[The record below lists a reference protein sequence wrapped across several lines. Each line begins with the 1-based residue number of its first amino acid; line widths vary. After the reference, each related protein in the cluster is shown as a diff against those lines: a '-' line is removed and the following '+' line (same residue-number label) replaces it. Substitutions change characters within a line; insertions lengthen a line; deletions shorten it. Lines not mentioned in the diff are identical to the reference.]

1 MASTTP
7 QAASPPT
14 DASNSV
20 FTVLNV
26 MEGILNL
33 ASNHYSSQHPSVYC
47 GQKPLGHGINQ
58 HKDEL
63 KSEIP
68 SRLEDAL
75 KAPISDKEWL
85 AMQDITKIIKYA
97 TADKF
102 DWENQELFQML
113 TGDFEQIY
121 KRVLR
126 IDDAKR
132 TATPPPIYY
141 RPKSQT
147 GEEGFE
153 PSKA

>member
-20 FTVLNV
+20 FTILNV
-26 MEGILNL
+26 MKGILNL
-33 ASNHYSSQHPSVYC
+33 ASNHYISQHPSVYC
-47 GQKPLGHGINQ
+47 GQEPLGHGIGQ

-63 KSEIP
+63 MAIP
-68 SRLEDAL
+68 SRLEAIL
-75 KAPISDKEWL
+75 NLGISDDDWL
-85 AMQDITKIIKYA
+85 AMQKLSKILKYA
-97 TADKF
+97 TAEKF

-113 TGDFEQIY
+113 TEDFEQIY

-132 TATPPPIYY
+132 TAMPPTIYY
-141 RPKSQT
+141 RPKSKS
-147 GEEGFE
+147 GGGGFE